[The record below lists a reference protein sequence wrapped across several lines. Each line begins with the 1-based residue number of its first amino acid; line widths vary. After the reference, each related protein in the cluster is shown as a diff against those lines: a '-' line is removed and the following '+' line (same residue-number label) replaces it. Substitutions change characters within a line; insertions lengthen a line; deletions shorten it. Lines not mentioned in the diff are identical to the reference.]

1 MRLSRYLSYPWREG
15 AVKAVKAGRLLS
27 AAIAVLVLIL
37 GTLTAGA
44 RLPSISQHARTRH
57 TDKAI
62 RYVEEARDPAETP
75 EIETC
80 SSIPRGALP
89 LPKPYTPAPNLP
101 KLTGAFPLEVLRA
114 PPQA

>member
-1 MRLSRYLSYPWREG
+1 MRLSRYLSYPWRGET
-15 AVKAVKAGRLLS
+15 AKAVKAGRLLS

-75 EIETC
+75 EIKTC
-80 SSIPRGALP
+80 SSIPRSTP
-89 LPKPYTPAPNLP
+89 PQPKLYTAASNLP
-101 KLTGAFPLEVLRA
+101 KLPGAFPLEVLRA